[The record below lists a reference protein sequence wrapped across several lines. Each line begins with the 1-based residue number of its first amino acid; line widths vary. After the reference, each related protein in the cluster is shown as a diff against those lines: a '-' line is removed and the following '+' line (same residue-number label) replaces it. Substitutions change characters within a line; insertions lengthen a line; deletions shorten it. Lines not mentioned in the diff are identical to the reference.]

1 MSVFPKSV
9 WSIKSSRMKLCNTT
23 CVMTTYVKQHSIEGY
38 PHPSIH
44 TLEIVWGLD
53 IMEEGKNEKGR
64 PLYWLKMTVLSSEE
78 HWSVWLARLLTQP
91 VRKKMTGSKKKKKC
105 YKWIRGLAKF
115 RLGVAQPHSTDSGGP
130 ERGTVLWESAMLSC
144 ILPPPT
150 CLLSLRGVSQDGCE
164 YGPTQNHKFT

>member
-1 MSVFPKSV
+1 
-9 WSIKSSRMKLCNTT
+9 
-23 CVMTTYVKQHSIEGY
+23 MTTHVKQHSIEGY

-91 VRKKMTGSKKKKKC
+91 VRKKMTGSKKKKS
-105 YKWIRGLAKF
+105 A
-115 RLGVAQPHSTDSGGP
+115 TN
-130 ERGTVLWESAMLSC
+130 ESEA
-144 ILPPPT
+144 
-150 CLLSLRGVSQDGCE
+150 
-164 YGPTQNHKFT
+164 